1 MITLTADKNLKISKL
16 IKSMNIDIPYS
27 NFNKLL
33 RNKDIKVNGKRVS
46 KDIEV
51 SVGDLVEI
59 YYVLQDKPLNVVYKD
74 DNVLVVIKPKG
85 IESKDFYQSVKKQHD
100 SALFCHRLDRNTDG
114 VMIFALN
121 ESAENEILLGFKE
134 HTFIKKYHAT
144 VIGKPKTK
152 SAILNAYLVKNSEK
166 SLVKIYNQ
174 QVKNS
179 VPIKTGYK
187 VIKENGDTSLLEV
200 TLYTGKTHQI
210 RAHLAHIGHAIV
222 GDGKYGD
229 NNFNKQK
236 KVKSQMLSAYSL
248 TLSFNSDSCLFYLN
262 GKTFCIE

>member
-1 MITLTADKNLKISKL
+1 MITLTADKNVKISKL
-16 IKSMNIDIPYS
+16 LKSMNADISYS

-46 KDIEV
+46 KDIQV
-51 SVGDLVEI
+51 CIGDLIEI

-74 DNVLVVIKPKG
+74 DNVLVVVKPKG
-85 IESKDFYQSVKKQHD
+85 IESKDFYQLVQKQYEG
-100 SALFCHRLDRNTDG
+100 ALFCHRLDRNTDG
-114 VMIFALN
+114 VMLFALN
-121 ESAENEILLGFKE
+121 EIAESEILTGFKE
-134 HTFIKKYHAT
+134 HKFTKKYHAT
-144 VIGKPKTK
+144 VIGVPKRK
-152 SAILNAYLVKNSEK
+152 SAILKAYLVKNSER
-166 SLVKIYNQ
+166 SEVKIFNE
-174 QVKNS
+174 QVKSS

-187 VIKENGDTSLLEV
+187 VVKENGDTSLLEV

-236 KVKSQMLSAYSL
+236 RVKSQMLSAYSL
-248 TLSFNSDSCLFYLN
+248 TLSFNNVSPLSYLN